1 MDIPSDSEDSDEEKV
16 EIIIQKWLCETET
29 YDVMELEDILNK
41 PDNYDELIKFITFP
55 EKTDLAKCWV
65 KINIYIDYKILR

>member
-1 MDIPSDSEDSDEEKV
+1 MDLPSDCEDSEEEND
-16 EIIIQKWLCETET
+16 EIIIQKWLCDTET

-41 PDNYDELIKFITFP
+41 PDNYDELIKLITFP

-65 KINIYIDYKILR
+65 KINFYIDNKILR

>member
-1 MDIPSDSEDSDEEKV
+1 MDLPSDSEDSDEEKV

-41 PDNYDELIKFITFP
+41 PDNYEELIKLITFP
-55 EKTDLAKCWV
+55 EKTDLVKCWV
-65 KINIYIDYKILR
+65 KINI